1 MSTIT
6 SIALVERQDISGA
19 AALHVRLSAAVA
31 DSREIVI
38 DGGDVDEIDTA
49 VVQLLVSLWRTCTER
64 TIPCRWSSA
73 SVPLRRTA
81 TLLGVAGFLE
91 LGNGSIDAPA

>member
-49 VVQLLVSLWRTCTER
+49 VVQLLVSLWRTCT
-64 TIPCRWSSA
+64 
-73 SVPLRRTA
+73 A

-91 LGNGSIDAPA
+91 LGNGSNDAPA